1 MSEGVEQNESA
12 KDAAGE
18 AMENDQQEV
27 SFPDTNN
34 PPHKENPQEN
44 ISGLCR
50 QIDKHWT
57 FIQQK

>member
-44 ISGLCR
+44 ISGICR
-50 QIDKHWT
+50 QIDKH
-57 FIQQK
+57 